1 MICSRCNKEIKDLV
15 IDIRQKIDIYKVT
28 KENLYSPIGNIS
40 EETHE
45 YLCPEC
51 FDKYVQCINQ
61 LNEDFNGKYL
71 ADMVE
76 VVDEVQYGD

>member
-1 MICSRCNKEIKDLV
+1 MICSRCNRKIEDLV
-15 IDIRQKIDIYKVT
+15 IDINQKVNVYKIT
-28 KENLYSPIGNIS
+28 EEGLYSPVGNIS

-51 FDKYVQCINQ
+51 FEKYAKCINQ

-71 ADMVE
+71 ADFVE
-76 VVDEVQYGD
+76 IVDDVQYGD